1 MPAVIGRTNLKS
13 TSTQGSEPSTV
24 TMMFS
29 KVHLDELMA
38 TTVISLQKD
47 VEIKTTEIAGLNNT
61 ITGLQQTITT
71 KTAELAQANQSLT
84 ALQAQ
89 KDIVDAELIAAQN
102 SILQLTSDLDT
113 AEAALTQAQSDLSTA
128 NASLS
133 TAQSDLAAAQ
143 GQVTSLTSDLQTA
156 NANLSTA
163 QSDLSTANGDLVVA
177 SLTIASQQET
187 ISDLQSQL
195 QNSPGPSGDVTVS
208 PLNQDISTWTYFD
221 EQLATTGVPWAT
233 AVYDAAGDKTTFTTQ
248 ARATGQAYPNTNG
261 SIIPRWSTPMFYSD
275 GTPVLDTDSFILQW
289 EIPADTINIQT
300 PTASAANWCLMIG
313 MFGNIEATTGN
324 RGPIGGGFLCQS
336 QGRVTSYAYHLTTS
350 QGSLVAYTS
359 DLQSLKGMMMT
370 NGMNRLP
377 MYSVASAHQIWG
389 SSNQYNRTDGAV
401 GAVGS
406 ILSSNTAY
414 TFNGRPPG
422 SQVDLVIWLQSRTGG
437 VTTTDAAITAGFKWC
452 VEKW

>member
-24 TMMFS
+24 TMTFS
-29 KVHLDELMA
+29 QVHLNELMA
-38 TTVISLQKD
+38 NTVISLQKD
-47 VEIKTTEIAGLNNT
+47 VEIKTTEIAGLNST

-113 AEAALTQAQSDLSTA
+113 AEASLTQAQSDLSTA
-128 NASLS
+128 NAALAQS
-133 TAQSDLAAAQ
+133 QSDLAAAQ

-163 QSDLSTANGDLVVA
+163 NGDLVVA

-187 ISDLQSQL
+187 ITDLQAQL

-221 EQLATTGVPWAT
+221 EQLAITGVPWAT

-248 ARATGQAYPNTNG
+248 ALASAQAYPNTNG

-313 MFGNIEATTGN
+313 MFGNIEATTSS

-350 QGSLVAYTS
+350 QGSLLAYTS

-377 MYSVASAHQIWG
+377 MYSVASLHQIWG

-422 SQVDLVIWLQSRTGG
+422 SQVDLVIWLQSRSGAAA
-437 VTTTDAAITAGFKWC
+437 TTDAAITAGFKWC

>member
-13 TSTQGSEPSTV
+13 TSTQTSEPSIV
-24 TMMFS
+24 TMTFS
-29 KVHLDELMA
+29 QVHLDELMA
-38 TTVISLQKD
+38 NTVINLQKD
-47 VEIKTTEIAGLNNT
+47 VEIKTIQIAGLNNT

-71 KTAELAQANQSLT
+71 KTVELAQALQSLT

-89 KDIVDAELIAAQN
+89 KDVVDAELIVAQN
-102 SILQLTSDLDT
+102 SILQLTSDIDT
-113 AEAALTQAQSDLSTA
+113 AEAALTQAQSDLSAA
-128 NASLS
+128 NAALTQS
-133 TAQSDLAAAQ
+133 QSDLA
-143 GQVTSLTSDLQTA
+143 
-156 NANLSTA
+156 
-163 QSDLSTANGDLVVA
+163 TANGDLVVA

-248 ARATGQAYPNTNG
+248 ALASGQAYPNTNG

-300 PTASAANWCLMIG
+300 PTTSAANWCLMIG
-313 MFGNIEATTGN
+313 MFGNIEDTAAN

-336 QGRVTSYAYHLTTS
+336 QSRVTSYAYHLTTS
-350 QGSLVAYTS
+350 QGSLLAYTS
-359 DLQSLKGMMMT
+359 ELQSLKGMMMT

-389 SSNQYNRTDGAV
+389 SSNQYDRTDGAV
-401 GAVGS
+401 GAVGP

-422 SQVDLVIWLQSRTGG
+422 SQVDLVIWLQSRTSA
-437 VTTTDAAITAGFKWC
+437 VATTDAAITAGFKWC